1 MLLIPALPAL
11 VVARPC
17 PSCWFVESL
26 GCIQCS
32 REAARLQCARCCF
45 PWNWLYSTSSGSRK
59 KGNSHFRYG
68 LRNLTDFLHITT
80 DPAKSSFEGWYFC
93 ILASGKIHF
102 SLLRHLFRPK
112 TRKWPFPFD
121 ATNFKTNKKTQAV
134 SSVWAVGS
142 SFYAAL
148 FSGNFEVN
156 AVIPNFLN
164 VALISSIAHI

>member
-1 MLLIPALPAL
+1 MAIFFLRKIMDTQERNKKYIAY
-11 VVARPC
+11 VA
-17 PSCWFVESL
+17 
-26 GCIQCS
+26 
-32 REAARLQCARCCF
+32 
-45 PWNWLYSTSSGSRK
+45 T
-59 KGNSHFRYG
+59 
-68 LRNLTDFLHITT
+68 
-80 DPAKSSFEGWYFC
+80 KS
-93 ILASGKIHF
+93 
-102 SLLRHLFRPK
+102 PK

-121 ATNFKTNKKTQAV
+121 VTNFKANKKTQAV

>member
-45 PWNWLYSTSSGSRK
+45 PWNWLYSTSSGSRN
-59 KGNSHFRYG
+59 KGNGLFRYG
-68 LRNLTDFLHITT
+68 LRNLTDFLHISVFRV
-80 DPAKSSFEGWYFC
+80 DISLAGHYFC
-93 ILASGKIHF
+93 IYSAIKIHF
-102 SLLRHLFRPK
+102 SLLRHFFRPK

-121 ATNFKTNKKTQAV
+121 GINFKANKKPRPCHRSGQSAV
-134 SSVWAVGS
+134 VFMPRCFPGILRSTRLSPI
-142 SFYAAL
+142 F
-148 FSGNFEVN
+148 
-156 AVIPNFLN
+156 
-164 VALISSIAHI
+164 